1 MSNLDTVYFIREID
15 ILLSKDGNKVSIYTI
30 KALEAR
36 LEGGHARN
44 RSLYELYPEIRARN
58 CAPDNGYFVSPK
70 GDYSKHS

>member
-44 RSLYELYPEIRARN
+44 RSLYELPRDSR
-58 CAPDNGYFVSPK
+58 S
-70 GDYSKHS
+70 